1 MNYTIIIRSERKP
14 PRSVEPPMARHSR
27 TQKQR
32 GSRRMT
38 RKASTWAQA
47 VTKVYRQ
54 MKREN
59 SNVSLK
65 DAMVQ
70 ASKLRK
76 EGRL

>member
-1 MNYTIIIRSERKP
+1 
-14 PRSVEPPMARHSR
+14 MARRSR

-32 GSRRMT
+32 GGKRRAT
-38 RKASTWAQA
+38 RKASNWAQA

-59 SNVSLK
+59 SSVSLK

>member
-1 MNYTIIIRSERKP
+1 
-14 PRSVEPPMARHSR
+14 MARRSR

-32 GSRRMT
+32 GGRRAT

-59 SNVSLK
+59 SKVSLK